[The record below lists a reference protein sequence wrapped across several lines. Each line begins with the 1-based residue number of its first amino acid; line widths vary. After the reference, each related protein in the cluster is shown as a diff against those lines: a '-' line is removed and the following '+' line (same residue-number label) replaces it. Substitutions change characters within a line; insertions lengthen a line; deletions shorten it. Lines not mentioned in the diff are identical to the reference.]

1 MFDSFKDEVLK
12 RNNDVYEALV
22 DENQIELYYSFDFGD
37 IYKEYEI
44 LDINLNR
51 EKTIFDSTNAIVKN
65 IEMDDF
71 TFFAYF
77 VRDVLVNL
85 QNLEFNSPLLKFN
98 LKYSRKINTISSLA
112 GSSNDSIYLSIGEI
126 DHADLEIQKE
136 FFFNEEDN
144 LYLNHFLENLNEL
157 EEKISKSKKE
167 SKNLVSIYDNIY
179 NSVEF
184 KKFFVYINLMKMVNL
199 EFEFIHI
206 TNLGVKNFTIS
217 LKDLME
223 YYNDLDEE
231 DLLPMSE
238 KEYKKYRVK
247 NSFM

>member
-12 RNNDVYEALV
+12 RNNDVYGALV

-37 IYKEYEI
+37 IYEKYEI
-44 LDINLNR
+44 FDINLNR
-51 EKTIFDSTNAIVKN
+51 EKTIFDSNNAIVKN
-65 IEMDDF
+65 IKMDDF

-85 QNLEFNSPLLKFN
+85 QNLGFNSPLLKFN

-126 DHADLEIQKE
+126 DHKDLEIQKE
-136 FFFNEEDN
+136 FFFNEADN
-144 LYLNHFLENLNEL
+144 MYLNHFLENLNEL

-184 KKFFVYINLMKMVNL
+184 KKFFVYINLMKRVDL

-206 TNLGVKNFTIS
+206 TNLGVKNSTIS
-217 LKDLME
+217 LKNLME
-223 YYNDLDEE
+223 YYNNLNED

-238 KEYKKYRVK
+238 KEYKNYRVK
-247 NSFM
+247 NSFI